1 MIAPAFLP
9 ASPQSV
15 PESDPLALTPA
26 QNEALIRE
34 VDDAVRQDDLL
45 HFWQRWGK
53 AVIVLVVLGLMA
65 FGGWLLWQN
74 HRHSQAD
81 QAGEQLSVLLKAAQ
95 GAPLDAQLLDTLR
108 KSGFGGQTAAANTLK
123 AGLTSGAG
131 DTKTAIA
138 EFDAIIA
145 DKSAPQA
152 YRDLAL
158 LRRTILTFDATP
170 PAKVIEALAPLAQ
183 PGKPF
188 FGSAAEVTA
197 AAQLKLNQTKAA
209 ANTYAEITRDK
220 TAPVN
225 IRVRAAQMASALG
238 VDSDRI
244 GTIETMEKPVA
255 AQ

>member
-9 ASPQSV
+9 TSPQSV
-15 PESDPLALTPA
+15 PESNPLALTPA

-53 AVIVLVVLGLMA
+53 AVIVVIVLGLAA

-95 GAPLDAQLLDTLR
+95 GAPLDAQLLETLR
-108 KSGFGGQTAAANTLK
+108 KSGFSAQTAAANTLH
-123 AGLTSGAG
+123 AGLTSVRDAKAA
-131 DTKTAIA
+131 TA
-138 EFDAIIA
+138 EFDAILA
-145 DKSAPQA
+145 DKAAPQA

-158 LRRTILTFDATP
+158 LRRTTLAFDTTP
-170 PAKVIEALAPLAQ
+170 PAKVIEALAPLAV

-197 AAQLKLNQTKAA
+197 AAQLKLGQTKAA